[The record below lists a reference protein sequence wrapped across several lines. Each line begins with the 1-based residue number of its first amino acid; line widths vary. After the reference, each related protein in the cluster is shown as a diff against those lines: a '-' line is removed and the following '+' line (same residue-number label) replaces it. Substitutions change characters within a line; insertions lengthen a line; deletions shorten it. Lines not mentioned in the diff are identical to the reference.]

1 MMRSVAFVPS
11 DVPPSRP
18 SPRFR
23 RGPFPTMKIT
33 TLLWCATVVAACAN
47 VVPPNAAET
56 ERLNE
61 ARRLLTDDP
70 HRACAIADELLA
82 ANKGLRDALL
92 VRADGVMRI
101 ARNDPRNREPFL
113 RGAAADL
120 EQAIVGLD
128 EADAAP
134 HLLQLSECYAELGE
148 FQTGA
153 AVATRAAAAFAELG
167 VPTARRSAAQAMLL
181 AGRCDLRQF
190 DAARQA
196 ELEGT
201 ERDQRGTAPIGAET
215 ARLATTAA
223 GRFAAARSEFPGEA
237 IASLALIQRRLGQ
250 TGEALRE
257 YERGLLEFPREVAI
271 HDAYIQWM
279 VDNGQVE
286 AMVGSYSRL
295 VRSNPTVT
303 PLRWHQGRA
312 LFLRADRLRF
322 QGNFQAA
329 MEGYQKADAVF
340 GDYGAMVPADRGGSD
355 QWRALC
361 NLSRARVA
369 VEMGDLKTAAAEI
382 LLAAERSP
390 ATTTYQDGA
399 PTLIDSFREHFTGVA
414 FAVHVALSESGDDA
428 LARTLAFDEQLLQRC
443 PERWSWAYNNAALA
457 ARDLGVARSAA
468 GDTAAAKEL
477 WQRSYR
483 HYRKA
488 MALAPDDARTVND
501 TALMLVYH
509 LERDYDEAETL
520 FRRAIDLGAQR
531 LAALPADA
539 ERSQRE
545 ALEEAV
551 GDAWQNLAVLY
562 KERLQR
568 PFADYRTFCEESV
581 KFFPYA
587 RREAAAM
594 LRNDGK
600 AEIAST
606 ARSSGGSEAVGSDT
620 PAQGGAAEEL
630 AKIRSQVDEKAK
642 NEDFDGALS
651 LLDTVAKACREHAPF
666 HALRGELGL
675 KLAQQALA
683 NNRKGVD
690 LFFQDAVGALTRAVE
705 LDPEPVPPRLML
717 AEAQFAANQVEESVT
732 TLTRTLLHMQSQGGG
747 KPEHL
752 LTLHTLRARA
762 GGLLFAQKQGNDK
775 ELLDAVRA
783 SYRYVDEKGKLDPQ
797 QIAAWATT
805 EEWAKAGA
813 EAVRV
818 YARGLQKSPGDQA
831 LLDGIVAIG
840 YRTEQMALAVE
851 ALQKLDDAVG
861 VWYLGKARFWLADAE
876 ARQQKLSEAQT
887 TLDQAKAAF
896 ADSMAK
902 NAAFKDSCDMWTA
915 MVLGK
920 KGNLALRAKDFANAE
935 TWLLESVRLRPD
947 QIGTELGTNETT
959 KLAVQI
965 LADHY
970 FKQENLAKTEAIYRA
985 ASDAANGDG
994 DLLNNAG
1001 LFARDHGKE
1010 LEQAGKKAE
1019 AMAMYEQ
1026 SYKAYSRALQ
1036 LEPTSVGLRNDT
1048 ALIAIYHL
1056 DRDWDLS
1063 KERLDGAIRDGE
1075 ATLKNAPP
1083 KEPNDRQALEMAVGD
1098 SYENLALWHLRHSKD
1113 FAAAKAAAEKSMTY
1127 FPKARRP
1134 GARQWLREAEQGL
1147 QGK

>member
-1 MMRSVAFVPS
+1 
-11 DVPPSRP
+11 
-18 SPRFR
+18 
-23 RGPFPTMKIT
+23 MKIS

-47 VVPPNAAET
+47 VVPPTAAET

-61 ARRLLTDDP
+61 ARRLLADDP
-70 HRACAIADELLA
+70 HRACAIADELLTA
-82 ANKGLRDALL
+82 HADLREARL
-92 VRADGVMRI
+92 VRADGALRI
-101 ARNDPRNREPFL
+101 ARTGGKNRDLLL
-113 RGAAADL
+113 RDAAADL
-120 EQAIVGLD
+120 RQAVVGLD
-128 EADAAP
+128 ESEAAP
-134 HLLQLSECYAELGE
+134 HLLQLAECYSELGD
-148 FQTGA
+148 FANGA
-153 AVATRAAAAFAELG
+153 TVATRAAAAFAELG
-167 VPTARRSAAQAMLL
+167 VPAARRAAAQAMLV

-190 DAARQA
+190 VTARQA
-196 ELEGT
+196 EFDAKQ
-201 ERDQRGTAPIGAET
+201 RDQQGNAPVSSST

-223 GRFAAARSEFPGEA
+223 GRFLAARSEFPGESVA
-237 IASLALIQRRLGQ
+237 NLALIHRWLGQ

-257 YERGLLEFPREVAI
+257 YERGLLEFPRETAI
-271 HDAYIQWM
+271 HEAYLQWM
-279 VDNGQVE
+279 VDNGQHE
-286 AMVGSYSRL
+286 AMVGAYARL
-295 VRSNPTVT
+295 VRGNPTVT

-312 LFLRADRLRF
+312 IYFRADRLRA
-322 QGNFQAA
+322 QGNFQTA

-340 GDYGAMVPADRGGSD
+340 AEYGAMVPADRGNSD

-369 VEMGDLKTAAAEI
+369 LDMGDLKTAVAEI

-390 ATTTYQDGA
+390 AATSYQDGA
-399 PTLIDSFREHFTGVA
+399 PTLYDSFREHFTGVA

-428 LARTLAFDEQLLQRC
+428 LARTLTFDEQLLRRC
-443 PERWSWAYNNAALA
+443 PDRWSWAYNNAALA
-457 ARDLGVARSAA
+457 ARDLGVAKAAA
-468 GDTAAAKEL
+468 GDTTAAKEL
-477 WQRSYR
+477 WQRSYG

-488 MALAPDDARTVND
+488 MAMAPDDARTVND

-509 LERDYDEAETL
+509 LERDYDEAEAL
-520 FRRAIDLGAQR
+520 FRRAIELGQAK
-531 LAALPADA
+531 LAALPGDT

-568 PFADYRTFCEESV
+568 PFADYRAFCEESV
-581 KFFPYA
+581 KLFPYA

-594 LRNDGK
+594 LRNEGK

-606 ARSSGGSEAVGSDT
+606 ARSSGGNDADSD
-620 PAQGGAAEEL
+620 QGGAAEEL
-630 AKIRSQVDEKAK
+630 AKVRPQVDAKAK
-642 NEDFDGALS
+642 DEDFDGAMS
-651 LLDTVAKACREHAPF
+651 LLDGVQKACRDHAPF

-690 LFFQDAVGALTRAVE
+690 LFFQDAVSALTRAVE

-762 GGLLFAQKQGNDK
+762 GGLLFAQKQGADK

-783 SYRYVDEKGKLDPQ
+783 SFRYVEDKGKLDATQ
-797 QIAAWATT
+797 VAAWATA

-818 YARGLQKSPGDQA
+818 YARALAKAPGDQA
-831 LLDGIVAIG
+831 LLDGIINLG
-840 YRTEQMALAVE
+840 FRTEQMAIAVE

-861 VWYLGKARFWLADAE
+861 IWYLGKARFWLADAE
-876 ARQQKLSEAQT
+876 SRQQKLTEAQA
-887 TLDQAKAAF
+887 TLDKAKEAF
-896 ADSMAK
+896 AASMAK

-920 KGNLALRAKDFANAE
+920 KGNLALRAKDYANAE
-935 TWLLESVRLRPD
+935 KWLLESVRLRPD

-970 FKQENLAKTEAIYRA
+970 YKQQNLAKTEAIYRA
-985 ASDAANGDG
+985 VTDAANGES

-1001 LFARDHGKE
+1001 LFARDLGTQ
-1010 LEQAGKKAE
+1010 LEEAGKKDA
-1019 AMAMYEQ
+1019 AKAMYEQ

-1056 DRDWDLS
+1056 DRDWELS

-1075 ATLKNAPP
+1075 ATLKNDPP
-1083 KEPNDRQALEMAVGD
+1083 KEQDKREALEMAVGD
-1098 SYENLALWHLRHSKD
+1098 SYENLALWHLRHTKD
-1113 FAAAKAAAEKSMTY
+1113 FAAAKAAAEKSFTY
-1127 FPKARRP
+1127 FPKQRRGGARR
-1134 GARQWLREAEQGL
+1134 WLREAEQGL

>member
-1 MMRSVAFVPS
+1 
-11 DVPPSRP
+11 
-18 SPRFR
+18 
-23 RGPFPTMKIT
+23 MKIS

-56 ERLNE
+56 ERLTE
-61 ARRLLTDDP
+61 ARHLLAADP

-82 ANKGLRDALL
+82 ANKGLREARL
-92 VRADGVMRI
+92 VRADGALRI
-101 ARNDPRNREPFL
+101 ARTGPRNRDALLLE
-113 RGAAADL
+113 AAADL
-120 EQAIVGLD
+120 EQAIVGLE
-128 EADAAP
+128 EAEAAP
-134 HLLQLSECYAELGE
+134 HLLQLAECHAELGE
-148 FQTGA
+148 FATA
-153 AVATRAAAAFAELG
+153 TTVATRAAAAFAELG
-167 VPTARRSAAQAMLL
+167 VPTARRSAAQAMLV

-190 DAARQA
+190 DLARQT
-196 ELEGT
+196 ELDGRD
-201 ERDQRGTAPIGAET
+201 RDQQGNAPIGAAT
-215 ARLATTAA
+215 ARLATNAA
-223 GRFAAARSEFPGEA
+223 GRFLAARSEFPGES
-237 IASLALIQRRLGQ
+237 IASIALIHRRLGQ

-257 YERGLLEFPREVAI
+257 YERGLLEFPREAAI
-271 HDAYIQWM
+271 HDAYLQWM
-279 VDNGQVE
+279 VDNGQHE
-286 AMVGSYSRL
+286 AMVGSYARL

-303 PLRWHQGRA
+303 PLRWYQGRA

-369 VEMGDLKTAAAEI
+369 VDMGDLKTAAAEI

-390 ATTTYQDGA
+390 AATAYQDGA
-399 PTLIDSFREHFTGVA
+399 PTLTDSFREHFTGVA

-443 PERWSWAYNNAALA
+443 PDRWSWAYNNAALA
-457 ARDLGVARSAA
+457 ARDLGVAKSAS

-483 HYRKA
+483 HYQKA
-488 MALAPDDARTVND
+488 MAMAPDDARTVND

-509 LERDYDEAETL
+509 LERDYGEAETL

-594 LRNDGK
+594 LRNEGK

-606 ARSSGGSEAVGSDT
+606 ARSSGGGEAVGSDT

-630 AKIRSQVDEKAK
+630 AKIRALVDEKAK

-651 LLDTVAKACREHAPF
+651 LLDTVNKACREHAPY
-666 HALRGELGL
+666 HALRGEMGL

-690 LFFQDAVGALTRAVE
+690 LFFQDAVAALTRAVE

-732 TLTRTLLHMQSQGGG
+732 TLTRALLHMQSQGGG

-783 SYRYVDEKGKLDPQ
+783 SYRYVDDKGKLDPQ
-797 QIAAWATT
+797 QVVAWATT
-805 EEWAKAGA
+805 EQWAKAGA

-818 YARGLQKSPGDQA
+818 YARGLQKNPGDQT
-831 LLDGIVAIG
+831 LLDGIVATG
-840 YRTEQMALAVE
+840 YSTEQMALAVE

-876 ARQQKLSEAQT
+876 ARQQKLTEAQA

-896 ADSMAK
+896 AASMAK

-920 KGNLALRAKDFANAE
+920 KGNLALRAKDHANAE
-935 TWLLESVRLRPD
+935 KWLLESVRLRPD
-947 QIGTELGTNETT
+947 QINTELGTNETT
-959 KLAVQI
+959 KLAVQL
-965 LADHY
+965 LADHFY
-970 FKQENLAKTEAIYRA
+970 KQQNLTKTEAIYRA
-985 ASDAANGDG
+985 VTDAANGES

-1001 LFARDHGKE
+1001 LFARDLGNQ
-1010 LEQAGKKAE
+1010 LEQAGKKEE
-1019 AMAMYEQ
+1019 AVALYEQ

-1063 KERLDGAIRDGE
+1063 KERLDSAIRDGE
-1075 ATLKNAPP
+1075 AALKNDPP
-1083 KEPNDRQALEMAVGD
+1083 KEQDKREALEMAVGD
-1098 SYENLALWHLRHSKD
+1098 SYENLALWHLRRSKD
-1113 FAAAKAAAEKSMTY
+1113 YAAAKAAAEKSFTY
-1127 FPKARRP
+1127 FPKARRG
-1134 GARQWLREAEQGL
+1134 GARRWLREAEQGL